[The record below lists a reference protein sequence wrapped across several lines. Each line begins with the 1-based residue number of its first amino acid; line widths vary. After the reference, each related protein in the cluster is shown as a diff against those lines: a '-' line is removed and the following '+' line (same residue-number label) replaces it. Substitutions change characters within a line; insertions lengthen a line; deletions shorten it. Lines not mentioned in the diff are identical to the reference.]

1 MRVRTLVVNE
11 RFFYMQAA
19 KFAGLVVLT
28 CLLSGFAIH
37 ETMNLYDWQRVFLYL
52 NVASTAWV
60 IVRMVEWAKSL
71 YNLWMMWRAVN
82 SRMQTEAMMRMVAEA
97 IEKGEIT
104 KDGKCNC
111 PNCRAERGE
120 R

>member
-1 MRVRTLVVNE
+1 MKVLVVNE

-19 KFAGLVVLT
+19 KFVGLIVLT
-28 CLLSGFAIH
+28 CLFSGFAIH

-52 NVASTAWV
+52 NVACTAWV
-60 IVRMVEWAKSL
+60 IVRMVEWANAL
-71 YNLWMMWRAVN
+71 YNLWRMWSEAN
-82 SRMQTEAMMRMVAEA
+82 SRMRSRAMMRMIAEA

-111 PNCRAERGE
+111 PSCRAERGE
-120 R
+120 RD